1 MEAHAASSTA
11 GNLSGGSA
19 KKHDAHGKTSVFFA

>member
-1 MEAHAASSTA
+1 MEATAASGTA

-19 KKHDAHGKTSVFFA
+19 KNHDAHGKTGVFFA